1 MSVLLQDLRYSLRV
15 FRQSPGYMLVAV
27 LTLAFGI
34 GVNSAIFTL
43 LDAIALRPLPVR
55 QAGDVVTVYQTV
67 EGLQNR
73 SSVGSRAFLS
83 YPEYTAYREGSRSI
97 VDLAAQAQ
105 TSLALSG
112 PGARTLTGF
121 MVSCNYFSVLA
132 PAMAMGRG
140 FLPEECGATGFA
152 PVVVISYRLWQDHYS
167 ADPQILGKMAALN
180 RASFTIVGVAPAGF
194 SGANI
199 VGADVWGPFSVQ
211 ERWMQGRKY
220 FADASMSWLEAVG
233 RLKPGVT
240 VATAR
245 AGLRVVAA
253 RLDREAPGR
262 KTTLLVDTA
271 TLMNNPEGRVPV
283 LSVGAMILAAVS
295 LVLLIACAN
304 LANLLL
310 ARGMG
315 RRKELA
321 VRIAV
326 GAPRGRL
333 VRQLLTESL
342 LLAGAGCIFGLLSA
356 WGTLR
361 SVIPAL
367 LARLPVEAQSIVVN
381 PSPDVRIVFYSLTLA
396 FATGIGF
403 GLLPA
408 LRASTPDVNG
418 ALKDSGAGGGGRSAG
433 WLRSSLVAAQIAVCL
448 VLLIAAGLLVRG
460 LRAAK
465 EIDPGFETRGIV
477 TAAFDLSMEGYDEA
491 AAATFQRQ
499 LTARLVGRPGI
510 AEVAF
515 VDSVPLSGSW
525 SDTVV
530 ALPGKG
536 GRQIYDSTVSANYF
550 HLLGIPVL
558 RGRGF
563 NEGEKQS
570 AIVVSESAAHQFW
583 PGEDPIGKLMRVS
596 EDRVYQVVGVVKDTR
611 STQLASVDPP
621 FVYFA
626 LGPGMHL
633 GLSLLARG
641 GGNVATI
648 AKTVREETQALDPNV
663 LVHSGTL
670 EGNLALFQLPS
681 RILSILATA
690 LGLAGVFLASLGVF
704 GVMAFVVTRQTQEIG
719 IRLAVGAQRRNVM
732 LLILAGAMRPVMVG
746 VAVGLA
752 ASAGCSRLLASL
764 LFGVSALDPAIFVS
778 MALFLAGVALLAGF
792 VPARRASRLDPM
804 TALRH
809 S

>member
-1 MSVLLQDLRYSLRV
+1 M
-15 FRQSPGYMLVAV
+15 
-27 LTLAFGI
+27 
-34 GVNSAIFTL
+34 
-43 LDAIALRPLPVR
+43 RP
-55 QAGDVVTVYQTV
+55 A
-67 EGLQNR
+67 
-73 SSVGSRAFLS
+73 
-83 YPEYTAYREGSRSI
+83 
-97 VDLAAQAQ
+97 
-105 TSLALSG
+105 
-112 PGARTLTGF
+112 
-121 MVSCNYFSVLA
+121 
-132 PAMAMGRG
+132 
-140 FLPEECGATGFA
+140 A
-152 PVVVISYRLWQDHYS
+152 PVVVIGYRLWQDHYL
-167 ADPQILGKMAALN
+167 ADPQILGKTAVLN
-180 RASFTIVGVAPAGF
+180 RARFTIVGVAHAGF

-211 ERWMQGRKY
+211 EQWTQGRKY
-220 FADASMSWLEAVG
+220 LGDASMSWLEAVG

-240 VATAR
+240 MATAR
-245 AGLRVVAA
+245 VGLRVVAA
-253 RLDREAPGR
+253 GLDREAPGR
-262 KTTLLVDTA
+262 KTKLLVDTA

-283 LSVGAMILAAVS
+283 LSVGAVILTAVS

-326 GAPRGRL
+326 GAKRGRL

-342 LLAGAGCIFGLLSA
+342 MLAGAGCGLGLLAA

-367 LARLPVEAQSIVVN
+367 LARLPVEAQSIVVD
-381 PSPDVRIVFYSLTLA
+381 PSPDVRIVLYSLTLA

-408 LRASTPDVNG
+408 LRASNPDVNR
-418 ALKDSGAGGGGRSAG
+418 ALKDSGAAGGGRSAG

-460 LRAAK
+460 LRAAQ
-465 EIDPGFETRGIV
+465 EIDPGFETRGIA
-477 TAAFDLSMEGYDEA
+477 TAGFDLSMEGYDEA

-499 LTARLVGRPGI
+499 LTARLAGRPGI

-515 VDSVPLSGSW
+515 VDSVPLGGSW
-525 SDTVV
+525 NDTVV
-530 ALPGKG
+530 TLPGKQG

-550 HLLGIPVL
+550 HLLGIPVV
-558 RGRGF
+558 RGRVF
-563 NEGEKQS
+563 DEGERQS

-583 PGEDPIGKLMRVS
+583 PGEDPIGKLMQVR
-596 EDRVYQVVGVVKDTR
+596 EDRIYQVVGVVKDTR

-626 LGPGMHL
+626 LRPGTHL

-641 GGNVATI
+641 GANGAII

-670 EGNLALFQLPS
+670 EGNLALFQLPC
-681 RILSILATA
+681 RILSMLATA
-690 LGLAGVFLASLGVF
+690 LGLAGLFLASLGVF

-719 IRLAVGAQRRNVM
+719 IRMAMGAQRRDVM
-732 LLILAGAMRPVMVG
+732 LLILSGAMRPVMAG
-746 VAVGLA
+746 VAIGLA
-752 ASAGCSRLLASL
+752 ASVGCSRLLASL

-778 MALFLAGVALLAGF
+778 MALFLSGVALLAGF
-792 VPARRASRLDPM
+792 VPARRASRVDPM
-804 TALRH
+804 MALRH